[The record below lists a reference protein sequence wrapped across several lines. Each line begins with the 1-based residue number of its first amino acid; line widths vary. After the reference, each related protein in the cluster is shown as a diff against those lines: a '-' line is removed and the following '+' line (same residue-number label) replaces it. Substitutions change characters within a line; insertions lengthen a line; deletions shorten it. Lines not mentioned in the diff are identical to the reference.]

1 MPVNNNRN
9 QGVDSTEVIE
19 NYGKI
24 TGGAHNFG
32 KIADSV
38 ISLSLSLNGS
48 PRLTCNNND
57 KLGVNNKLCA

>member
-1 MPVNNNRN
+1 M
-9 QGVDSTEVIE
+9 DSTEVIE

-38 ISLSLSLNGS
+38 ISLSLLILSSAEDCMAVFGA
-48 PRLTCNNND
+48 
-57 KLGVNNKLCA
+57 LGL

>member
-32 KIADSV
+32 KIADSG
-38 ISLSLSLNGS
+38 ISLSLPFWVIFSNPGGYEI
-48 PRLTCNNND
+48 RIV
-57 KLGVNNKLCA
+57 GVEGP